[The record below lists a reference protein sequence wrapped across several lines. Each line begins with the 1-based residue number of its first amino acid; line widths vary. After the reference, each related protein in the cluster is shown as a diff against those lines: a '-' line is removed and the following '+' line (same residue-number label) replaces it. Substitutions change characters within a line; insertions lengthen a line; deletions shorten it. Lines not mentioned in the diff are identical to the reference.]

1 VKRRPALGLTLLVA
15 ASGGVALAATAGHA
29 ARATGGLSLSPVIVQ
44 QPAAAGPLAPFTVV
58 NRSDAKLDVTV
69 AARPW
74 TQASSG
80 KVQPDRRHSLAGV
93 SVAQPSFTLAP
104 GQSQSV
110 GVTVGT
116 VPAGGALYGALD
128 VVGLPTDAEK
138 AKGVVLGYRLVGTL
152 RLTPAVAVHELR
164 ASVKV
169 RRRTLALDVTNRGNT
184 VDPVSADVTLKEP
197 RGTRSPAVRPV
208 RILPGRTVRLL
219 STRLRSRSYRM
230 TARLEQAGKRVVTVT
245 AGGGHG

>member
-1 VKRRPALGLTLLVA
+1 VKRQLALGLTLVA
-15 ASGGVALAATAGHA
+15 AGGGVALAATAGHA
-29 ARATGGLSLSPVIVQ
+29 ARATGGLSLSPVIVR
-44 QPAAAGPLAPFTVV
+44 QPAATGPLAPFTVV

-80 KVQPDRRHSLAGV
+80 KVEPDRRRSLAGV

-104 GQSQSV
+104 GQSQPV

-116 VPAGGALYGALD
+116 VPAGGALYGALE
-128 VVGLPTDAEK
+128 VIGLPTNAEK

-164 ASVKV
+164 ARVKV

-184 VDPVSADVTLKEP
+184 VDPVSADVTLREP
-197 RGTRSPAVRPV
+197 RGTRSPTVRPV

-219 STRLRSRSYRM
+219 STRLRSRRYRV
-230 TARLEQAGKRVVTVT
+230 TAKLEQAGRRVVTVT

>member
-1 VKRRPALGLTLLVA
+1 VKRQLALGLTLVA
-15 ASGGVALAATAGHA
+15 AGGGVALAATAGHA

-44 QPAAAGPLAPFTVV
+44 QPAATGPLAPFTVV

-80 KVQPDRRHSLAGV
+80 KVEPDRRHSLAGV

-104 GQSQSV
+104 GQSQAV
-110 GVTVGT
+110 GVSVGT

-128 VVGLPTDAEK
+128 VVGLPTNAEK

-164 ASVKV
+164 ARVKV

-197 RGTRSPAVRPV
+197 RGTRSPSVRPV
-208 RILPGRTVRLL
+208 RIVPGHTVRLL
-219 STRLRSRSYRM
+219 STRVGSRSYRL
-230 TARLEQAGKRVVTVT
+230 TARLEQGGQRVVTVT
-245 AGGGHG
+245 AGSGGG

>member
-1 VKRRPALGLTLLVA
+1 
-15 ASGGVALAATAGHA
+15 
-29 ARATGGLSLSPVIVQ
+29 
-44 QPAAAGPLAPFTVV
+44 
-58 NRSDAKLDVTV
+58 
-69 AARPW
+69 
-74 TQASSG
+74 
-80 KVQPDRRHSLAGV
+80 
-93 SVAQPSFTLAP
+93 
-104 GQSQSV
+104 
-110 GVTVGT
+110 VTVGT

-164 ASVKV
+164 ARVKV

>member
-1 VKRRPALGLTLLVA
+1 MRRQLALGLTLVA
-15 ASGGVALAATAGHA
+15 AGGGVALAATAGHA

-44 QPAAAGPLAPFTVV
+44 QPAATGPLAPFTVV

-69 AARPW
+69 AVRPW

-80 KVQPDRRHSLAGV
+80 RVEPDRRHSLAGV

-104 GQSQSV
+104 GQSQAV
-110 GVTVGT
+110 GISVGT

-128 VVGLPTDAEK
+128 VVGLPTNAEK

-164 ASVKV
+164 ARVKV

-184 VDPVSADVTLKEP
+184 VDPVSADVTLREP
-197 RGTRSPAVRPV
+197 RGTRSPTVRPV

-219 STRLRSRSYRM
+219 STRLRSRRYRV
-230 TARLEQAGKRVVTVT
+230 TAKLEQAGRRVVTVT